1 MNSITFARDPTAA
14 VVRYT
19 DAMATGRAGLRLRL
33 QTFSYRFAEQV
44 LNSNLAIRR
53 EIEETLLDS
62 SIEVTSLSRPVF
74 NALLRD
80 RFVARGWEHQP
91 AVFDEP
97 GDPSAK
103 MDFLKSRVGIEV
115 GFGHRSFIGIDLLK
129 FQVASYSAMNKIDIG
144 VYVVTTRACQ
154 TRLMAECGQKWEG
167 SLSFEQVTRY
177 LPHFK
182 SAIQVPILVL
192 GVDL

>member
-1 MNSITFARDPTAA
+1 MSPRRT
-14 VVRYT
+14 
-19 DAMATGRAGLRLRL
+19 GLRLRL
-33 QTFSYRFAEQV
+33 QTFSYRFAEQI

-53 EIEETLLDS
+53 EIEEVLLDP
-62 SIEVTSLSRPVF
+62 SIDVVTLSRPIF
-74 NALLRD
+74 NAQLRD
-80 RFVARGWEHQP
+80 RFVAKGWEHQP

-103 MDFLKSRVGIEV
+103 MDFLKARVGIEV

-129 FQVASYSAMNKIDIG
+129 FQVASYSALNKIDIG

-154 TRLMAECGQKWEG
+154 GRLVEECGQKWEG
-167 SLSFEQVTRY
+167 SLSFEQLTRY

-192 GVDL
+192 GIDL

>member
-1 MNSITFARDPTAA
+1 M
-14 VVRYT
+14 
-19 DAMATGRAGLRLRL
+19 MATAKTGLRLRL

-53 EIEETLLDS
+53 EIEEILLDPA
-62 SIEVTSLSRPVF
+62 IDVTTLSRPIF
-74 NALLRD
+74 NSVLRD
-80 RFVARGWEHQP
+80 RFVAKGWEHQP

-129 FQVASYSAMNKIDIG
+129 FQVASYSALNKIDIG
-144 VYVVTTRACQ
+144 VYVVTTKACQ
-154 TRLMAECGQKWEG
+154 ARLVAECGQKWEG
-167 SLSFEQVTRY
+167 SLSFASRVR
-177 LPHFK
+177 FK
-182 SAIQVPILVL
+182 SPS
-192 GVDL
+192 

>member
-1 MNSITFARDPTAA
+1 MKL
-14 VVRYT
+14 RYT
-19 DAMATGRAGLRLRL
+19 TIMTTRRAGLRLRL
-33 QTFSYRFAEQV
+33 QAFSYRFAEQV
-44 LNSNLAIRR
+44 LNSNLSIRR
-53 EIEETLLDS
+53 EIEEILLDS
-62 SIEVTSLSRPVF
+62 SIDVASLSRPTF
-74 NALLRD
+74 NAVLKE
-80 RFVARGWEHQP
+80 RFVAKGWEHQP

-129 FQVASYSAMNKIDIG
+129 FQVASYSALNKIDIG

-154 TRLMAECGQKWEG
+154 TRLANDCGQKWEG

-182 SAIQVPILVL
+182 SAIQVPILVF
-192 GVDL
+192 GIDI